1 MLAVM
6 ELDHYLESVRRSVEN
21 ATALAD
27 DQTRSVAQR
36 LGATLDDAGRLA
48 LISALSDAA
57 GEISRELSP
66 GSVELRMAGGRP
78 EFVVTPAPSQLTGP
92 DETDED
98 IEDEPEDETAEQ
110 FVPDADEP
118 TARITLRLPM
128 SIKNKVD
135 EAADAEGISSNAWLM
150 RTVMTE
156 LSERR
161 RGPRAPRPPRPP
173 RGPVFGPEGPL
184 GPHGPLG
191 PDGVF
196 GPNGVFGP
204 SGPFGEEGVFGPDRG
219 RWERDRRRDDRDR
232 RREDK
237 DRRREDKDRRRGGH
251 GPGQRLTGWAE

>member
-1 MLAVM
+1 M

-92 DETDED
+92 DDD
-98 IEDEPEDETAEQ
+98 DSDNDDNTADDASASEI
-110 FVPDADEP
+110 FDLDADEP

-128 SIKNKVD
+128 SVKTKVD
-135 EAADAEGISSNAWLM
+135 EAANAEGISANAWLM
-150 RTVMTE
+150 RTVMIGLTGD
-156 LSERR
+156 RGR
-161 RGPRAPRPPRPP
+161 RGGPRPPRPPRPP
-173 RGPVFGPEGPL
+173 RGFDGVFGPD
-184 GPHGPLG
+184 GPLG
-191 PDGVF
+191 PDGPFGKDGAF
-196 GPNGVFGP
+196 GPNG
-204 SGPFGEEGVFGPDRG
+204 PFAPEGVFGDRG
-219 RWERDRRRDDRDR
+219 GRRGERGHGRGG
-232 RREDK
+232 
-237 DRRREDKDRRRGGH
+237 RRGGQG
-251 GPGQRLTGWAE
+251 GPNQQMQGWVR

>member
-1 MLAVM
+1 M

-27 DQTRSVAQR
+27 EQTRSVAQR

-98 IEDEPEDETAEQ
+98 IDDETDAETDEQ
-110 FVPDADEP
+110 FVFDADEP

-135 EAADAEGISSNAWLM
+135 EAANAEGISSNAWLM

-161 RGPRAPRPPRPP
+161 RGGPRPPRPPRPP
-173 RGPVFGPEGPL
+173 RGPN
-184 GPHGPLG
+184 
-191 PDGVF
+191 GVF
-196 GPNGVFGP
+196 GPNGPFGP
-204 SGPFGEEGVFGPDRG
+204 APG
-219 RWERDRRRDDRDR
+219 RTVVC
-232 RREDK
+232 
-237 DRRREDKDRRRGGH
+237 
-251 GPGQRLTGWAE
+251 Q

>member
-92 DETDED
+92 DDTDD
-98 IEDEPEDETAEQ
+98 VLDDDNA
-110 FVPDADEP
+110 PDAPARAPGADEP
-118 TARITLRLPM
+118 PARITLRLPM
-128 SIKNKVD
+128 LIKNKVD
-135 EAADAEGISSNAWLM
+135 EAATAEGISSNAWLM
-150 RTVMTE
+150 RTV
-156 LSERR
+156 
-161 RGPRAPRPPRPP
+161 
-173 RGPVFGPEGPL
+173 
-184 GPHGPLG
+184 
-191 PDGVF
+191 
-196 GPNGVFGP
+196 
-204 SGPFGEEGVFGPDRG
+204 
-219 RWERDRRRDDRDR
+219 
-232 RREDK
+232 
-237 DRRREDKDRRRGGH
+237 
-251 GPGQRLTGWAE
+251 

>member
-92 DETDED
+92 DEADDDTDD
-98 IEDEPEDETAEQ
+98 DTETEATDQ
-110 FVPDADEP
+110 VTLDADEP
-118 TARITLRLPM
+118 TA
-128 SIKNKVD
+128 
-135 EAADAEGISSNAWLM
+135 
-150 RTVMTE
+150 
-156 LSERR
+156 
-161 RGPRAPRPPRPP
+161 
-173 RGPVFGPEGPL
+173 
-184 GPHGPLG
+184 
-191 PDGVF
+191 
-196 GPNGVFGP
+196 
-204 SGPFGEEGVFGPDRG
+204 
-219 RWERDRRRDDRDR
+219 
-232 RREDK
+232 
-237 DRRREDKDRRRGGH
+237 
-251 GPGQRLTGWAE
+251 

>member
-1 MLAVM
+1 MLADM

-92 DETDED
+92 DETDDD
-98 IEDEPEDETAEQ
+98 IDDETDTNVTDQ
-110 FVPDADEP
+110 LTLDADEP

-135 EAADAEGISSNAWLM
+135 EAAAAEGISSNAWLM

-161 RGPRAPRPPRPP
+161 RGPRPPRPPRPP

-184 GPHGPLG
+184 GP
-191 PDGVF
+191 
-196 GPNGVFGP
+196 N
-204 SGPFGEEGVFGPDRG
+204 GPFGEEGVFGPDRG

-237 DRRREDKDRRRGGH
+237 DRRREDKERRRGGH

>member
-1 MLAVM
+1 M

-66 GSVELRMAGGRP
+66 GSVELRMAAGRP

-92 DETDED
+92 DDELD
-98 IEDEPEDETAEQ
+98 DDDDEPVAEDLA
-110 FVPDADEP
+110 PDADEP

-128 SIKNKVD
+128 SVKNKVD
-135 EAADAEGISSNAWLM
+135 ESAASEGISSNAWLM
-150 RTVMTE
+150 RTVMTA
-156 LSERR
+156 LTGD
-161 RGPRAPRPPRPP
+161 RGRPPRPPRPP
-173 RGPVFGPEGPL
+173 RSQRVFGQDGVFGPQGPL
-184 GPHGPLG
+184 GPEGVFGPGGVLGPDGPFG

-196 GPNGVFGP
+196 GPEGP
-204 SGPFGEEGVFGPDRG
+204 RRGERRGDRG
-219 RWERDRRRDDRDR
+219 ERGERRGNRDRDR
-232 RREDK
+232 DSNRGH
-237 DRRREDKDRRRGGH
+237 RRGDRGDR
-251 GPGQRLTGWAE
+251 GPGQRMTGWAQ

>member
-1 MLAVM
+1 M

-78 EFVVTPAPSQLTGP
+78 EFVVTPAPSQLTGHDDTD
-92 DETDED
+92 DELDDEAG
-98 IEDEPEDETAEQ
+98 EEPTEGLTLE
-110 FVPDADEP
+110 ADEP

-128 SIKNKVD
+128 SVKNKVD
-135 EAADAEGISSNAWLM
+135 EAAAAEGISSNAWLM

-156 LSERR
+156 LRDRGR
-161 RGPRAPRPPRPP
+161 RGNRPPRPPRPP
-173 RGPVFGPEGPL
+173 RGGMFGPDGPL
-184 GPHGPLG
+184 GPNGP
-191 PDGVF
+191 
-196 GPNGVFGP
+196 
-204 SGPFGEEGVFGPDRG
+204 
-219 RWERDRRRDDRDR
+219 
-232 RREDK
+232 
-237 DRRREDKDRRRGGH
+237 
-251 GPGQRLTGWAE
+251 

>member
-1 MLAVM
+1 M

-92 DETDED
+92 DEADDDTDD
-98 IEDEPEDETAEQ
+98 DTETEATDQ
-110 FVPDADEP
+110 VTLDADEP

-128 SIKNKVD
+128 SVKNKVD
-135 EAADAEGISSNAWLM
+135 EAAAAEGISSNAWLM

-156 LSERR
+156 LGDRNR
-161 RGPRAPRPPRPP
+161 RGNRPPRPRARRVVCSARRALSVRTGRSDP
-173 RGPVFGPEGPL
+173 TESSDRTVCSAPVA
-184 GPHGPLG
+184 
-191 PDGVF
+191 
-196 GPNGVFGP
+196 P
-204 SGPFGEEGVFGPDRG
+204 SA
-219 RWERDRRRDDRDR
+219 RRASSDPSAA
-232 RREDK
+232 
-237 DRRREDKDRRRGGH
+237 GAAATATVT
-251 GPGQRLTGWAE
+251 TGTGTRSAVAVAATARASG

>member
-1 MLAVM
+1 MIAAM

-92 DETDED
+92 DETDDD
-98 IEDEPEDETAEQ
+98 IDDETDTDVTDQ
-110 FVPDADEP
+110 LTLDADEP

-135 EAADAEGISSNAWLM
+135 EAATAEGISSNAWLM

-156 LSERR
+156 LSD
-161 RGPRAPRPPRPP
+161 RGRGGGRRPPRPARPP
-173 RGPVFGPEGPL
+173 RG
-184 GPHGPLG
+184 
-191 PDGVF
+191 GVI
-196 GPNGVFGP
+196 GT
-204 SGPFGEEGVFGPDRG
+204 D
-219 RWERDRRRDDRDR
+219 
-232 RREDK
+232 
-237 DRRREDKDRRRGGH
+237 
-251 GPGQRLTGWAE
+251 

>member
-1 MLAVM
+1 M

-27 DQTRSVAQR
+27 EQTRSVAQR

-66 GSVELRMAGGRP
+66 GSVELRMVSGRP

-92 DETDED
+92 DETDDD
-98 IEDEPEDETAEQ
+98 IDDEADTEAAESLTL
-110 FVPDADEP
+110 DADEP

-135 EAADAEGISSNAWLM
+135 EAAAAEGISSNAWLM

-161 RGPRAPRPPRPP
+161 RGGPRPPRPPRPP
-173 RGPVFGPEGPL
+173 RGGGVFGPDGPL
-184 GPHGPLG
+184 GPNGPLG

-204 SGPFGEEGVFGPDRG
+204 GGPFGDEGVFGPERG
-219 RWERDRRRDDRDR
+219 RYDRDR
-232 RREDK
+232 DRERRRQDK
-237 DRRREDKDRRRGGH
+237 ERRREDKDRRRGGH
-251 GPGQRLTGWAE
+251 GPGQRMTGWVQ

>member
-1 MLAVM
+1 M

-78 EFVVTPAPSQLTGP
+78 EFVVTPAPSQLTGS
-92 DETDED
+92 DDD
-98 IEDEPEDETAEQ
+98 DDLDDNHDDEPAAQDLA
-110 FVPDADEP
+110 PDADEP

-128 SIKNKVD
+128 SVKNKVD
-135 EAADAEGISSNAWLM
+135 EAANAEGISSNAWLM
-150 RTVMTE
+150 RTVMTA
-156 LSERR
+156 LTGG
-161 RGPRAPRPPRPP
+161 RGPRPPRPP
-173 RGPVFGPEGPL
+173 RAPRGGFFGPDGPL
-184 GPHGPLG
+184 GPEGPLG

-196 GPNGVFGP
+196 GKD
-204 SGPFGEEGVFGPDRG
+204 GVFGPDGPFGPDGVFGEGSRRGERGEHRDRGDRRGDRGDRG
-219 RWERDRRRDDRDR
+219 RG
-232 RREDK
+232 
-237 DRRREDKDRRRGGH
+237 RGGR
-251 GPGQRLTGWAE
+251 GSGQRMTGWAQ

>member
-1 MLAVM
+1 MIVGM

-92 DETDED
+92 DETDDD
-98 IEDEPEDETAEQ
+98 IDDETDTDVTDQ
-110 FVPDADEP
+110 LTLDADEP

-135 EAADAEGISSNAWLM
+135 EAAAAGHP
-150 RTVMTE
+150 E
-156 LSERR
+156 LDRA
-161 RGPRAPRPPRPP
+161 RGQLTADLP
-173 RGPVFGPEGPL
+173 G
-184 GPHGPLG
+184 
-191 PDGVF
+191 GV
-196 GPNGVFGP
+196 
-204 SGPFGEEGVFGPDRG
+204 
-219 RWERDRRRDDRDR
+219 
-232 RREDK
+232 
-237 DRRREDKDRRRGGH
+237 
-251 GPGQRLTGWAE
+251 GQG